1 MRGLSLSYKESI
13 DQVWQ
18 AAAVSGFFVVMR
30 LNLILEEMIMEW
42 NFLFFMNSVLL
53 GVGLA
58 MDAFSVSLA
67 NGMNEKNM
75 KKSRMAYIAGV
86 YAFFQF
92 LMPMIGWICVHTI
105 VQVFGQFQKFIPW
118 IALILLLYIGG
129 SMIKESMQ
137 SEEEKEEVK
146 RLSFA
151 VLMMQGIAT
160 SIDALAVGITFTFL
174 NYPIVECMSIIGC
187 TTFIISFIGVYIG
200 KIFGSKYEH
209 KAEIAGGIILIVIG
223 LKILLEHLGI
233 F

>member
-1 MRGLSLSYKESI
+1 MAGSCCIWFFGCHAFELNFGGNDNGVEFFILYEQCLTWSGTGQWMHFLSP
-13 DQVWQ
+13 
-18 AAAVSGFFVVMR
+18 
-30 LNLILEEMIMEW
+30 
-42 NFLFFMNSVLL
+42 
-53 GVGLA
+53 
-58 MDAFSVSLA
+58 LA

-160 SIDALAVGITFTFL
+160 SIDALSVGFTTAGYDLVMAV
-174 NYPIVECMSIIGC
+174 VCS
-187 TTFIISFIGVYIG
+187 
-200 KIFGSKYEH
+200 
-209 KAEIAGGIILIVIG
+209 LIVAVVTVCDM
-223 LKILLEHLGI
+223 
-233 F
+233 

>member
-92 LMPMIGWICVHTI
+92 LMPMDLCAYDRTGLWTVSEVHSVDRIDFAFVYRRKHDQRIC
-105 VQVFGQFQKFIPW
+105 
-118 IALILLLYIGG
+118 
-129 SMIKESMQ
+129 
-137 SEEEKEEVK
+137 
-146 RLSFA
+146 
-151 VLMMQGIAT
+151 
-160 SIDALAVGITFTFL
+160 
-174 NYPIVECMSIIGC
+174 
-187 TTFIISFIGVYIG
+187 
-200 KIFGSKYEH
+200 
-209 KAEIAGGIILIVIG
+209 AE
-223 LKILLEHLGI
+223 
-233 F
+233 

>member
-92 LMPMIGWICVHTI
+92 LMPMIGWMCAYDRTGFWTVSEVHSVDRIDFAFVYRRKHDQRIC
-105 VQVFGQFQKFIPW
+105 
-118 IALILLLYIGG
+118 
-129 SMIKESMQ
+129 
-137 SEEEKEEVK
+137 
-146 RLSFA
+146 
-151 VLMMQGIAT
+151 
-160 SIDALAVGITFTFL
+160 
-174 NYPIVECMSIIGC
+174 
-187 TTFIISFIGVYIG
+187 
-200 KIFGSKYEH
+200 
-209 KAEIAGGIILIVIG
+209 AE
-223 LKILLEHLGI
+223 
-233 F
+233 

>member
-105 VQVFGQFQKFIPW
+105 DRTGLWTV
-118 IALILLLYIGG
+118 
-129 SMIKESMQ
+129 
-137 SEEEKEEVK
+137 SEVHSVD
-146 RLSFA
+146 RIDFA
-151 VLMMQGIAT
+151 
-160 SIDALAVGITFTFL
+160 F
-174 NYPIVECMSIIGC
+174 
-187 TTFIISFIGVYIG
+187 VYRRKHDQRIC
-200 KIFGSKYEH
+200 
-209 KAEIAGGIILIVIG
+209 AE
-223 LKILLEHLGI
+223 
-233 F
+233 

>member
-75 KKSRMAYIAGV
+75 KKSRRNWKLPA
-86 YAFFQF
+86 
-92 LMPMIGWICVHTI
+92 P
-105 VQVFGQFQKFIPW
+105 K
-118 IALILLLYIGG
+118 LLLSNFEFCEEGAARAV
-129 SMIKESMQ
+129 SSLSKFRRAEMF
-137 SEEEKEEVK
+137 SE
-146 RLSFA
+146 R
-151 VLMMQGIAT
+151 
-160 SIDALAVGITFTFL
+160 
-174 NYPIVECMSIIGC
+174 
-187 TTFIISFIGVYIG
+187 
-200 KIFGSKYEH
+200 
-209 KAEIAGGIILIVIG
+209 
-223 LKILLEHLGI
+223 
-233 F
+233 

>member
-42 NFLFFMNSVLL
+42 NFLFFMNSALL

-86 YAFFQF
+86 YAFFQVPDAYDRMDMCAYDRTG
-92 LMPMIGWICVHTI
+92 LWTVSEVHS
-105 VQVFGQFQKFIPW
+105 VD
-118 IALILLLYIGG
+118 
-129 SMIKESMQ
+129 
-137 SEEEKEEVK
+137 
-146 RLSFA
+146 R
-151 VLMMQGIAT
+151 
-160 SIDALAVGITFTFL
+160 IDPA
-174 NYPIVECMSIIGC
+174 S
-187 TTFIISFIGVYIG
+187 VYRRKHDQRI
-200 KIFGSKYEH
+200 Y
-209 KAEIAGGIILIVIG
+209 AE
-223 LKILLEHLGI
+223 
-233 F
+233 

>member
-92 LMPMIGWICVHTI
+92 LMPMIGWICVHY
-105 VQVFGQFQKFIPW
+105 
-118 IALILLLYIGG
+118 ILLVKKQKRNRQISRHSLMQLHRLFP
-129 SMIKESMQ
+129 SWLSIK
-137 SEEEKEEVK
+137 V
-146 RLSFA
+146 
-151 VLMMQGIAT
+151 V
-160 SIDALAVGITFTFL
+160 
-174 NYPIVECMSIIGC
+174 
-187 TTFIISFIGVYIG
+187 
-200 KIFGSKYEH
+200 
-209 KAEIAGGIILIVIG
+209 
-223 LKILLEHLGI
+223 
-233 F
+233 